1 MERPSWKG
9 DEDGPTAIL
18 ARGPSSSH
26 STHWGDLSRFL
37 PEIPPQLFLILSNSS
52 VRSSIPP
59 ARAYIRDDYDRDHV
73 ARPAPGEDPAA
84 YVIVHPRPSVAVSVV
99 DSVHPSFCGMRW
111 LHCPSPGVEIS
122 WQEFNHRPRMCGN
135 ASTGGGLCHR
145 RAVWLTICAH
155 CLLAEARRVSSGRN
169 AGIAV
174 RAENASSGANSTR
187 RQQLAGY
194 VPSVFVSWCIE
205 LDAVPALLDRGRGGS
220 VRGIRALGWPWRGQA
235 TRVARAA
242 ALTRRCSHSLPT
254 IGWFPV

>member
-1 MERPSWKG
+1 MCLLVLFVNCHPMERPSWKG

-18 ARGPSSSH
+18 ARAGPSSSH

-111 LHCPSPGVEIS
+111 LHCPSPGVEI
-122 WQEFNHRPRMCGN
+122 
-135 ASTGGGLCHR
+135 L
-145 RAVWLTICAH
+145 V
-155 CLLAEARRVSSGRN
+155 
-169 AGIAV
+169 AGIQPQTSDV
-174 RAENASSGANSTR
+174 WERVDGR
-187 RQQLAGY
+187 WI
-194 VPSVFVSWCIE
+194 VPSACCMAHYMCTLSTCRGEACIF
-205 LDAVPALLDRGRGGS
+205 G
-220 VRGIRALGWPWRGQA
+220 
-235 TRVARAA
+235 
-242 ALTRRCSHSLPT
+242 
-254 IGWFPV
+254 